1 MSDGMKATIAA
12 LYEYGQWANERLL
25 DKMRGLGQDDLTRRF
40 SQGSQAVLPTLVH
53 LYGADLRWLA
63 RWQKLPP
70 PEVAP
75 ADYPSV
81 EAVEA
86 RWRPVWA
93 ERRTYLDGL
102 DEAALK
108 EQIAF
113 TRPAGTV
120 WIVRWQGIVHCAN
133 HGTQHRSELAMM
145 LSDLGRSP
153 GDMDMFLWAI
163 QPRAAAV

>member
-1 MSDGMKATIAA
+1 MSDGMKTTIAA
-12 LYEYGQWANERLL
+12 LYEYGVWANERLL
-25 DKMRGLGQDDLTRRF
+25 DKARGLGHEDLTRRF
-40 SQGSQAVLPTLVH
+40 SQGAEAILPTLVH
-53 LYGADLRWLA
+53 LYGADLRWLH
-63 RWQKLPP
+63 RWRRQPP

-75 ADYPSV
+75 ADFPNV
-81 EAVEA
+81 EAVEE

-93 ERRTYLDGL
+93 ERRVYLDGL
-102 DEAALK
+102 DQAALD

-113 TRPAGTV
+113 ARPAGTV

-133 HGTQHRSELAMM
+133 HATQHRSEVAMM

-163 QPRAAAV
+163 QPR